1 MKTNYKTLSLL
12 LRVILSSVTIIL
24 VSYLIITGSGLTWL
38 SHIVPVGIIISILI
52 TAFLI
57 KTDSISQSIWS
68 GVFVGLPMGV
78 LFFSYNFVVY
88 YLDESMENL
97 SGNTPEVV
105 LGFITIFSIFF
116 TIIWILSCIA
126 GATISYFIRKRI
138 G

>member
-24 VSYLIITGSGLTWL
+24 VSYLIITGLGLTWL

-88 YLDESMENL
+88 YLDESIENI

-116 TIIWILSCIA
+116 TIIWILSCIT

>member
-138 G
+138 